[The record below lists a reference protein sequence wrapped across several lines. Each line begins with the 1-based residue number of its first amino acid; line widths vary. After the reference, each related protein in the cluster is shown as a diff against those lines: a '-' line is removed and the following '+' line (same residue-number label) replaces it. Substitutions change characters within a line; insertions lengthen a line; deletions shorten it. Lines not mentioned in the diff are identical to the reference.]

1 MQETSKAVIRR
12 LQDGR
17 YINTYFRG
25 IGVDIGAGNDS
36 LGKYFQQFPLI
47 VKVRA
52 WDLPDGDAQKMQ
64 SVEDNTF
71 DFVHSSHCLE
81 HMHNPYEA
89 FTNWI
94 RICKPGGHI
103 VITIPDEDLYEQGVW
118 PSSFNG
124 DHKTTW
130 TIAKQ
135 KSWSPVSINVVEF
148 LHKYTSSIEVLKIEL
163 INSAFIYNITRMDQ
177 TSSSISEC
185 AIEFIV
191 RKRHEQE
198 IVAGGRL
205 PQ

>member
-1 MQETSKAVIRR
+1 MQETSKAIIRR
-12 LQDGR
+12 LQDAR
-17 YINTYFRG
+17 YVNTYFRG
-25 IGVDIGAGNDS
+25 IGIDIGAGDDS
-36 LGKYFQQFPLI
+36 LEKYFQQFPLMSE
-47 VKVRA
+47 VRA
-52 WDLPDGDAQKMQ
+52 WDLPDGDAQKMEN
-64 SVEDNTF
+64 VEDNTF

-81 HMHNPYEA
+81 HMRDPYEA

-118 PSSFNG
+118 PSNFNG
-124 DHKTTW
+124 DHKITW

-148 LHKYTSSIEVLKIEL
+148 LHNYAINIEILKIEL
-163 INSAFIYNITRMDQ
+163 INSAFMYNVARIDQ

-191 RKRHEQE
+191 RKRLQQE
-198 IVAGGRL
+198 IIVGGRL